1 MATKIQL
8 KVGDKAPEFELPTNT
23 GKSVSLKDL
32 KGKSI
37 VLYFYPKDATPGCT
51 IEARDFSANVKKFRE
66 HNCEVIGVS
75 KDSIKSHCS
84 FADKQE
90 LTILLGSDE
99 KSDVC
104 EKYGVW
110 TEKNFIGKKYMGI
123 NRSTFLIDKLG
134 IIRKIWRSVGVNGHA
149 LEVLEELK
157 MLGR

>member
-1 MATKIQL
+1 MAGNIQL

-23 GKSVSLKDL
+23 GKPVSLKEL
-32 KGKSI
+32 KGKNI

-51 IEARDFSANVKKFRE
+51 LEARDFSANIKKFKE

-84 FADKQE
+84 FAEKQE

-99 KSDVC
+99 EGNVC
-104 EKYGVW
+104 EKYGVLM
-110 TEKNFIGKKYMGI
+110 EKNFIGKKYMGI
-123 NRSTFLIDKLG
+123 DRSTFLIDKLG
-134 IIRKIWRSVGVNGHA
+134 IIRKIWRAVGVNGHA

-157 MLGR
+157 MLDK